1 MNGEST
7 NGQNEQE
14 SEKEKEEDVEEEV
27 KTVKMFYLG
36 SAISQMIVKNS
47 QNLSLGLIIC
57 LLIRLIFFQT
67 ISFWETLTKC
77 KPKPV
82 SPMLMAFFIFY
93 FSVVRRNV

>member
-36 SAISQMIVKNS
+36 SAISQIIVKKNS
-47 QNLSLGLIIC
+47 QNLRNFG
-57 LLIRLIFFQT
+57 
-67 ISFWETLTKC
+67 ETLTKC

-82 SPMLMAFFIFY
+82 SPMLMAFLFFILV
-93 FSVVRRNV
+93 S